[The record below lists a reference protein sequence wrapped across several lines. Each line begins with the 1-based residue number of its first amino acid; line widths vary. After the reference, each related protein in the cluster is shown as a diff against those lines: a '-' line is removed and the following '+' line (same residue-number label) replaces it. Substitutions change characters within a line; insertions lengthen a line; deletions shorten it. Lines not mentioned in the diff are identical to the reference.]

1 MDIFA
6 HGLWAGAA
14 AAVGNRAG
22 AKVRVRWFIWWGV
35 FPDVLAFG
43 LPALVGLWL
52 RVAGGA
58 GYEGTMHGGR
68 LPHVHLGLP
77 LYQIGHSLVVF
88 AVVFGVSAIVARRPV
103 VGLLGWPLHIVIDMA
118 THSHRYYATRFLWPL
133 SDYGFDGIPWWTPW
147 FHWCTYGALAVVYL
161 LFWRIGWLSRARR

>member
-1 MDIFA
+1 M
-6 HGLWAGAA
+6 
-14 AAVGNRAG
+14 RAW
-22 AKVRVRWFIWWGV
+22 WFIWWGV

-43 LPALVGLWL
+43 LPALVGLWV
-52 RVAGGA
+52 RYVGGT
-58 GYEGTMHGGR
+58 GFEVSMHGGR

-88 AVVFGVSAIVARRPV
+88 AVVFGVSALVARRPV

-161 LFWRIGWLSRARR
+161 LLWRIGWLSRARR